1 MTEPLSA
8 VAVDLDGFL
17 PVRLSGAE
25 DEASADDRPLH
36 RQRTKRVFDLIGALL
51 LLLLFAPV
59 MLVVAALV
67 GRDGGPILFRQTRIG
82 AGGQTFTC
90 LKFRTMVVD
99 AEARLQALLAADP
112 AAREEWQRIQKLK
125 SDPRITPVGRFLRRS
140 SLDELPQLLN
150 VLRGDMSLVGPRPI
164 VPAEV
169 VRYADWFEQY
179 MACRPGLTGLWQISS
194 RNDTDYDRRVE
205 LDNLYRAHWSVW
217 TDVIIAV
224 RTAKVLVAPRGAY

>member
-1 MTEPLSA
+1 MTEPISA
-8 VAVDLDGFL
+8 VAVDLDGFS

-36 RQRTKRVFDLIGALL
+36 RQRTKRVFDLIGAVL

-82 AGGQTFTC
+82 AGGRSFTC

-140 SLDELPQLLN
+140 SLDELPQLFN

-164 VPAEV
+164 VAAEV